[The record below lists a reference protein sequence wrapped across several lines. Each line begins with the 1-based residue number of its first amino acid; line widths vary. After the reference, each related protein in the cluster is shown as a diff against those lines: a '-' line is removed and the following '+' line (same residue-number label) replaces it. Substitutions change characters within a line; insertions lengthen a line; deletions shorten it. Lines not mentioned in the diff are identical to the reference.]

1 MTAHPSDYKTYCANL
16 YYTNPSACE
25 GKAFFMLPIP
35 EYMKQFLYVADA
47 DAALAQALSFAKAH
61 PDFCMKM
68 LCVVTSFYTKKE
80 NYNYRTDYQWYRW
93 DKASHKFE
101 RDEYQK
107 DVHW

>member
-1 MTAHPSDYKTYCANL
+1 MTAPPSDYKTYCANL

-25 GKAFFMLPIP
+25 GKASFMLHIP

-47 DAALAQALSFAKAH
+47 DAAVARALSFAKAH
-61 PDFCMKM
+61 PDLCMKM
-68 LCVVTSFYTKKE
+68 LCVVTCVYTKKE